1 MKNAVCVRPF
11 IREIA
16 FLCPHSRREQFPFR
30 IAPGLLSSLYNAK
43 PKMSSFPP
51 SGNRE
56 EESFGVGHPLV
67 AVVGPTGSGKSELA
81 LRLAERFD
89 GEILNCDS
97 VQIFKYFNIG
107 TAKLSEAEWRGIPH
121 HLIDVLE
128 PDRVFTAGD
137 FARAGRM
144 ALHEITGRGR
154 LPVVAGGTGFYLR
167 SLVDGLAPGP
177 GRDDALRARL
187 TAREAA
193 RAGSVHRLLR
203 RLDPAAAKRMHP
215 NDVPK
220 AMRALEICVRARRPA
235 TEVFAGGRD
244 ALTGYRVLKLG
255 LFPDREKL
263 VSRLEAR
270 VEAMFETGLVAE
282 VEAILGRGVPASAKP
297 FESIGYK
304 QALQVVRG
312 ELSVKDAIFYAK
324 RDTRQYAKRQMTWFR
339 QEPGLEVVR
348 GFGDDA
354 GVVSLAMARVEEFLE
369 RADKEVA

>member
-16 FLCPHSRREQFPFR
+16 FLGPYQQSEQFPFR
-30 IAPGLLSSLYNAK
+30 RAPGLLSSLYNAK
-43 PKMSSFPP
+43 PKMNSFPL
-51 SGNRE
+51 SRNRE
-56 EESFGVGHPLV
+56 EASSGVAHPLV

-89 GEILNCDS
+89 GEIVNCDS

-107 TAKLSEAEWRGIPH
+107 TAKLAETEWRGIPH
-121 HLIDVLE
+121 HLIDALE

-137 FARAGRM
+137 FARAARM
-144 ALHEITGRGR
+144 ALHEITGRNR

-167 SLVDGLAPGP
+167 ALVDGLAPGP

-187 TAREAA
+187 AA
-193 RAGSVHRLLR
+193 QEVIRAGAVHRLLR
-203 RLDPAAAKRMHP
+203 RLDPAAARRIHP
-215 NDVPK
+215 NDLPK
-220 AMRALEICVRARRPA
+220 AMRALEICLRARRPA

-263 VSRLEAR
+263 VARLEAR
-270 VEAMFETGLVAE
+270 VEAMFEAGLVAE
-282 VEAILGRGVPASAKP
+282 VEAILARGVPESAKP

-304 QALQVVRG
+304 QALQVMRR
-312 ELSVKDAIFYAK
+312 ELAVKDAIFYAK

-339 QEPGLEVVR
+339 QERGLEAVR
-348 GFGDDA
+348 GFGDEA
-354 GVVSLAMARVEEFLE
+354 GVVESAMGRVEEFL
-369 RADKEVA
+369 RYARNSG